1 MKIVAVRA
9 HLVKPPTRQSWLSS
23 TVIANPMSIYP
34 KYHAQ
39 RSLWNGPAQA
49 AIVVEIATDAG
60 VVGYGQGGGG
70 PVGKEIVEGH
80 LSRFLVGE
88 DPFDVERLW
97 DQMFR
102 GTLPY
107 GRKGVTI
114 HAISG
119 VDLALWDVIGK
130 AKGEPVWRLLGGKTK
145 ERIPAYVT
153 GNDTARY
160 KSLGFTRNKLAMPH
174 GPADGWEGMKRNVEL
189 VARTRETLGPDGDVM
204 LDCYMAWD
212 VEYTL
217 RMAELIEPYRV
228 RWIEECL
235 PPDDYDGYAEL
246 KQKVRKTAIAT
257 GEHEY
262 TRWGHLELLKRR
274 AVDVLQ
280 PDIHWVGGI
289 TEMKKI
295 VALASAFNVPVI
307 PHAGGTSAGGL
318 AVIASSVGCPM
329 AECFI
334 PEDLSQQNQLWLG
347 LPQPKDGYTLPP
359 EKPGLGVELNRDLLV
374 G

>member
-1 MKIVAVRA
+1 MKIVAVKA
-9 HLVKPPTRQSWLSS
+9 YLVKPPKRQSWLSS
-23 TVIANPMSIYP
+23 TVIANPMSIHP
-34 KYHAQ
+34 KYYAQ
-39 RSLWNGPAQA
+39 RSSWNGPAQA
-49 AIVVEIATDAG
+49 GVVVEITTDEG
-60 VVGYGQGGGG
+60 IVGYGQGGGG

-80 LSRFLVGE
+80 LSRFLLGE
-88 DPFDVERLW
+88 DPFNVELLW

-107 GRKGVTI
+107 GRKGVAI

-130 AKGEPVWRLLGGKTK
+130 AKGEPVWRLIGGRTK
-145 ERIPAYVT
+145 DRIPAYAT
-153 GNDTARY
+153 GNETALY
-160 KSLGFTRNKLAMPH
+160 KSRGFTRNKLAMPH
-174 GPADGWEGMKRNVEL
+174 GPIDGWDGMKKNVEL
-189 VARTRETLGPDGDVM
+189 IARTREILGPDGDIM

-228 RWIEECL
+228 RWIEEVL
-235 PPDDYDGYAEL
+235 PPDDFDGYAEL
-246 KQKVRKTAIAT
+246 RQKVRHTAIAT

-274 AVDVLQ
+274 AVDILQ

-289 TEMKKI
+289 TEMKKVI
-295 VALASAFNVPVI
+295 ALAAAHNVPVI

-318 AVIASSVGCPM
+318 AVITSSMSCPM
-329 AECFI
+329 AEVVVVDD
-334 PEDLSQQNQLWLG
+334 PDERPQLWLG
-347 LPQPKDGYTLPP
+347 LPQPKDGYIVPP
-359 EKPGLGVELNRDLLV
+359 EKPGLGVELNRELLAD
-374 G
+374 

>member
-9 HLVKPPTRQSWLSS
+9 HLLKPPKRASWLSS

-34 KYHAQ
+34 RYYAQ
-39 RSLWNGPAQA
+39 RSSWNGPPQA
-49 AIVVEIATDAG
+49 ALIVEVTTDDG
-60 VVGYGQGGGG
+60 ITGYGQGAGG

-88 DPFDVERLW
+88 DPFDVELLW

-102 GTLPY
+102 ATLPY

-119 VDLALWDVIGK
+119 VDLALWDVVGK

-145 ERIPAYVT
+145 DRIPVYIT
-153 GNDTARY
+153 GNDTERY
-160 KSLGFTRNKLAMPH
+160 KALGFSRNKLAMPH
-174 GPADGWEGMKRNVEL
+174 SPVDGWEGMKKNVEL
-189 VARTRETLGPDGDVM
+189 VARAREILGPDGEIM

-217 RMAELIEPYRV
+217 RMAELLEPYRV

-246 KQKVRKTAIAT
+246 RQKVRRTAIAT

-274 AVDVLQ
+274 AVDILQ

-289 TEMKKI
+289 TEMKKVI
-295 VALASAFNVPVI
+295 ALASGFNVPVI
-307 PHAGGTSAGGL
+307 PHAGGTSAAGL
-318 AVIASSVGCPM
+318 AVIASSVNCPM

-334 PEDLSQQNQLWLG
+334 FDPDERPPLWSG
-347 LPQPKDGYTLPP
+347 LPQPRDGYVEPP
-359 EKPGLGVELNRDLLV
+359 NSPGLGVELDREQLAD
-374 G
+374 